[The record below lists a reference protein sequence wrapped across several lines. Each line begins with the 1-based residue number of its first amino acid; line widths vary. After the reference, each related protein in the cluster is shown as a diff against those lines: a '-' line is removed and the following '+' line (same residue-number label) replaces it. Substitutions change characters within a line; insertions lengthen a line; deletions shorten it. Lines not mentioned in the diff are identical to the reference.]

1 MNKSIQ
7 TMLLAIM
14 LMAVCSAVVVS
25 GAADAAAPED
35 TADIAEPTDV
45 VNPAE
50 GTTIGTIGSQTY
62 TDFNQGVEA
71 SSEGSPF
78 VLSIDYKIDAI
89 IIDSDTYIDLNG
101 NLLSFVDIDVE
112 DGATL
117 TIENGM
123 LYCTYGDQVNVASIY
138 VDQGC
143 SLYLENVDYYTKST
157 AIYVRGDAA
166 IADVRSSVIHSEGY
180 SITTNAGSTDNY
192 YVRVNVSDSVIYGDE
207 DRAGTAILMN
217 VPAVTTITDSYI
229 HGYFHG
235 VVIRGGTATI
245 TGSEIVNT
253 MDDDSLADYFDNR
266 DWGTGNTINLG
277 ALVLGNKY
285 PSAYQYPTDVTIED
299 TVVTSYGLCA
309 DSFPAVYVWANE
321 GEGLGVTFEHNGC
334 TFNGDVIYGNGGKNI
349 VVRTHVPSGPDS
361 PPISVEETTET
372 VTNGDGS
379 TTTTT
384 TTTIT
389 ENGSV
394 TEVVEESTVKDME
407 TGNKLIVQ
415 STITTSPSGAIT
427 TTNKVLI
434 SVGDSSATGTVSVNN
449 SDLVSAIDAISGTEA
464 VVSIEIDD
472 DQTKEFSIDQESMQT
487 ASNAGVSLQVSNG
500 VASVTI
506 SDRDV
511 DSLSSSGTI
520 TVNVSSMD
528 VSSLNPAQSQAIP
541 AGATGVTLGMTAGS
555 SQISQFRDVVEVS
568 FGYRLPADASADD
581 VRVYYVDG
589 AGSLTMMDTVYD
601 VIRGVVTFYTSHFS
615 TFFVSTIDL
624 IESEDDSGSD
634 LPYPPIIWDDDDD
647 YVPPVVPVQLED
659 SGDDDTVTIVACAA
673 AAVVAALLA
682 AFLIIDRRQ

>member
-25 GAADAAAPED
+25 GAADAAAPDD
-35 TADIAEPTDV
+35 TADIVEPTDV

-78 VLSIDYKIDAI
+78 VLSTDYKIDAI

-166 IADVRSSVIHSEGY
+166 IADVRDSVIHSEGY

-192 YVRVNVSDSVIYGDE
+192 YVKVNVSDSVIYGDE

-266 DWGTGNTINLG
+266 NWGTGNTINFG
-277 ALVLGNKY
+277 ALVLGNKST
-285 PSAYQYPTDVTIED
+285 SAYQYPTNVTIED
-299 TVVTSYGLCA
+299 TVVTSDGLCA

-321 GEGLGVTFEHNGC
+321 GNGLGVTFEHKDC
-334 TFNGDVIYGNGGKNI
+334 TFNGDVIYGNDGNNI
-349 VVRTHVPSGPDS
+349 IVKTHVSSGTDS
-361 PPISVEETTET
+361 PPISVEESTET

-394 TEVVEESTVKDME
+394 TEVVEESTVKDLE

-415 STITTSPSGAIT
+415 STTTTAPSGATT
-427 TTNKVLI
+427 TTNKVSI

-472 DQTKEFSIDQESMQT
+472 DQTKEFSIGQESMQT

-511 DSLSSSGTI
+511 DSLSSSGTV

-541 AGATGVTLGMTAGS
+541 AGATGVTLGMTAGN

-568 FGYRLPADASADD
+568 FGYRLPVDASADD

-589 AGSLTMMDTVYD
+589 AGNLALMDTVYD

-615 TFFVSTIDL
+615 TFFVSTVDL
-624 IESEDDSGSD
+624 IGSEDDSGSD
-634 LPYPPIIWDDDDD
+634 LPFPPIWDDDDD
-647 YVPPVVPVQLED
+647 YVPPVVPVQPED
-659 SGDDDTVTIVACAA
+659 SGDDDTTTIVACAA
-673 AAVVAALLA
+673 AAVVAALIA
-682 AFLIIDRRQ
+682 AYLIIDRRQ